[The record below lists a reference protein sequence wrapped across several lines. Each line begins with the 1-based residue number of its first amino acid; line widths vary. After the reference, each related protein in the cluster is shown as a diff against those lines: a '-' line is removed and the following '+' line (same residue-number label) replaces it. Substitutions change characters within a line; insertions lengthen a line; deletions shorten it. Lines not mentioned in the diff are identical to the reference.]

1 MEIRTLK
8 AAQLK
13 AAEYNPRRDLQ
24 PEDAEYKKLRRSIE
38 EFGYVEPIIWN
49 ERTGNV
55 VGGHQRLKVLLEK
68 GEEEIEAVVV
78 DLDERDE
85 KILNVLLNKVK
96 GRWDIGKL
104 ADLLQE
110 LDEAGAMEVTGFEDW
125 ELQSLLMQYD
135 HIKDLMEEDFS
146 GYDDAKERST
156 FTMTFSLPAGARETV
171 EEYMKTAENAKAELA
186 TAIINKVKGGIV
198 MQIERKRIAD
208 LNRAAYNPRIDLI
221 PGDPEYENLRRSINT
236 YGLLI
241 PVIWNKQTNN
251 VVGGHQRLTVLENE
265 GETEVDV
272 SVVDLDPMQERQLNV
287 ALNKIEGGWDEEKL
301 AALLSELGDD
311 ATLTGFNQQEIDSLT
326 NDIDSLIDGDTVDEE
341 LRAIEELFN
350 VSLTFDKADQE
361 ELKAYVKDYGKE
373 ALVETIIQKAKGE
386 I

>member
-1 MEIRTLK
+1 
-8 AAQLK
+8 
-13 AAEYNPRRDLQ
+13 
-24 PEDAEYKKLRRSIE
+24 
-38 EFGYVEPIIWN
+38 
-49 ERTGNV
+49 
-55 VGGHQRLKVLLEK
+55 
-68 GEEEIEAVVV
+68 
-78 DLDERDE
+78 
-85 KILNVLLNKVK
+85 
-96 GRWDIGKL
+96 
-104 ADLLQE
+104 
-110 LDEAGAMEVTGFEDW
+110 
-125 ELQSLLMQYD
+125 
-135 HIKDLMEEDFS
+135 
-146 GYDDAKERST
+146 
-156 FTMTFSLPAGARETV
+156 
-171 EEYMKTAENAKAELA
+171 
-186 TAIINKVKGGIV
+186 
-198 MQIERKRIAD
+198 MQIERKRISD
-208 LNRAAYNPRIDLI
+208 LNRATYNPRIDLI

-236 YGLLI
+236 YGMLI

-301 AALLSELGDD
+301 GALLAELGDD

-326 NDIDSLIDGDTVDEE
+326 NDIDSLIDDDTVDEE